1 MCNPVH
7 SSHPFPSSV
16 VEHWPWNPT
25 SQQQHGC
32 SIAAHNPQHVQIQL
46 RELILCCILQ
56 CPYHQLLY
64 KYQEI
69 HNTGASGSQY
79 ISNWWYPQLH
89 VDGQHSQQGEPCR
102 QSAPLLQKPSIKPMD
117 PKCFGNLKMSCH
129 LLLDAIVKKET
140 GNSHL
145 YGARSSFLPS
155 AVHCLPSGSINGLYS
170 EVAQCEAKE
179 RGWLPI
185 TASLAPMH
193 LQELFKASGNPVI
206 AILCQND
213 LLCSIHNHINCSK
226 PINLQPL
233 MSTPWFW

>member
-16 VEHWPWNPT
+16 VEHWPWDPT

-32 SIAAHNPQHVQIQL
+32 SIAAHSPQHVQSSFENSL
-46 RELILCCILQ
+46 CAAFSNVLITK
-56 CPYHQLLY
+56 YH
-64 KYQEI
+64 EI

-79 ISNWWYPQLH
+79 ISNQWYPQLH
-89 VDGQHSQQGEPCR
+89 VFGQHSQQGEPCR
-102 QSAPLLQKPSIKPMD
+102 PSAPLLQKPSIKPMD
-117 PKCFGNLKMSCH
+117 PKCCGNLKMSCQ
-129 LLLDAIVKKET
+129 LLLDAIVKNET

-145 YGARSSFLPS
+145 YGARSPFLPS
-155 AVHCLPSGSINGLYS
+155 AVQCLPSGSINGLYN
-170 EVAQCEAKE
+170 EVAQCQAKE

-206 AILCQND
+206 AILCQYD

-233 MSTPWFW
+233 MSAPWFW